1 MLRNKKIGFIFQ
13 NFYLDEHLMVYE
25 NVILPM
31 LINEN
36 IPKQLSDDEQ
46 QRTALVR
53 ALVNDQNIILVDEP
67 TGNLDKKNEDIILG
81 ELKRLS
87 LDGKLVIAVGRSDEI
102 KKYADVVL
110 ELKEGKLFA

>member
-1 MLRNKKIGFIFQ
+1 
-13 NFYLDEHLMVYE
+13 
-25 NVILPM
+25 M

-46 QRTALVR
+46 QRVALVR

-81 ELKRLS
+81 KLKRLS

-102 KKYADVVL
+102 KKY
-110 ELKEGKLFA
+110 GCCS

>member
-1 MLRNKKIGFIFQ
+1 MLRNKEIGFIFQ

-53 ALVNDQNIILVDEP
+53 TLVNNQNIILVDEP
-67 TGNLDKKNEDIILG
+67 TGNLDKNENMIFE

-87 LDGKLVIAVGRSDEI
+87 LDGKLVIAVSRSDEI

-110 ELKEGKLFA
+110 ELKEGKLFV